1 MQPIAQLK
9 RAVDYVTQTNDL
21 RPIVVSNNDE
31 MAQLTTSFNQMLEA
45 LQESRSQQAQFVADA
60 GHELKTPLTSMR
72 TNIELLMMLNR
83 AGVALV

>member
-1 MQPIAQLK
+1 M
-9 RAVDYVTQTNDL
+9 TQTNDL
-21 RPIVVSNNDE
+21 RPIEVSNNDE

-83 AGVALV
+83 AGGGFG